1 MDAAETKTS
10 ILVVDDDDIA
20 LEMIEHYLSQEGF
33 LVHTALDGREAL
45 ELLETREIHI
55 VITDW
60 EMPVMNGL
68 ELCRHIRQRFTEHYI
83 YCILLTSRGRHEEI
97 VEGMAS
103 GADDFMVKPF
113 NPPELLARINAGIRL
128 VGLETRDLV
137 IFAMARLAES
147 RDTET
152 GEHLERVRQY
162 SRCLAEAMA
171 RMPRFADV
179 IDGEF
184 IRLIYQTSPLHDIG
198 KVGIP
203 DGVLLKPGKL
213 TADEFEVMKRHTLLG
228 ADTLDAALKKFPR
241 ARFLRMA
248 RDIAASHHEKW
259 DGTGYP
265 YGLSGTSIPLAARIV
280 AVADV
285 YDALTTRRIYKE
297 AYSTEYAEKVI
308 LESSGQH
315 FDPDVV
321 SAFEACKDEFVQF
334 VHRYADPI
342 EESSGITTGGHST

>member
-1 MDAAETKTS
+1 METRTG

-20 LEMIEHYLSQEGF
+20 LEMIDSCLSREGF
-33 LVHTALDGREAL
+33 QVFTAIDGKEAL
-45 ELLETREIHI
+45 ALLEQNDIQI
-55 VITDW
+55 VVTDW
-60 EMPVMNGL
+60 EMPVINGL
-68 ELCRHIRQRFTEHYI
+68 QLCREIRQRFTEHYI
-83 YCILLTSRGRHEEI
+83 YCILLTSRGRNEEI

-113 NPPELLARINAGIRL
+113 NPPELLARINAGLRL

-152 GEHLERVRQY
+152 GQHLERVRQY
-162 SRCLAEAMA
+162 SRRLAQEMA
-171 RMPRFADV
+171 NMSEFADV

-198 KVGIP
+198 KVGVP

-213 TADEFEVMKRHTLLG
+213 TDDEFEVMKKHTILG
-228 ADTLDAALKKFPR
+228 ADTLDAALKKFPH

-259 DGTGYP
+259 NGSGYP
-265 YGLSGTSIPLAARIV
+265 LGLAGAEIPLSARIV

-285 YDALTTRRIYKE
+285 YDALTTRRIYKD
-297 AYSTEYAEKVI
+297 AYSTDYAEQTI
-308 LESSGQH
+308 LEGAGEH
-315 FDPDVV
+315 FDPLVIA
-321 SAFEACKDEFVQF
+321 AFDRCKGDFVRL
-334 VHRYADPI
+334 VEKYADPI
-342 EESSGITTGGHST
+342 DESTDYVGRS

>member
-1 MDAAETKTS
+1 MENKTS
-10 ILVVDDDDIA
+10 VLVVDDDDIA
-20 LEMIEHYLSQEGF
+20 LEMIEHYLSLENF
-33 LVHTALDGREAL
+33 LVYTAFDGREAL
-45 ELLETREIHI
+45 EILDEHEIHI

-68 ELCRHIRQRFTEHYI
+68 ELCREIRQRYTEHYI

-152 GEHLERVRQY
+152 GEHLERVREY
-162 SRCLAEAMA
+162 SRCLARAMA
-171 RMPRFADV
+171 NMPQFADV

-213 TADEFEVMKRHTLLG
+213 TAEEFEVMKKHTILG

-248 RDIAASHHEKW
+248 RDIAAAHHEKW
-259 DGTGYP
+259 DGSGYP
-265 YGLSGTSIPLAARIV
+265 YGLSGTDIPLSARIV

-285 YDALTTRRIYKE
+285 YDALTTRRIYKD
-297 AYSTEYAEKVI
+297 AYPTDYAEKVI
-308 LESSGQH
+308 RENSGKH
-315 FDPDVV
+315 FDPNVV
-321 SAFEACKDEFVQF
+321 TAFENCKDQFVQL
-334 VHRYADPI
+334 VDRYSDATSEEAADLMT
-342 EESSGITTGGHST
+342 SS

>member
-1 MDAAETKTS
+1 MNLDTRIS

-20 LEMIEHYLSQEGF
+20 IEMIQSYLTREGF
-33 LVHTALDGREAL
+33 LVFTAGNGREAIEIL
-45 ELLETREIHI
+45 EENEIQI
-55 VITDW
+55 VVTDW

-68 ELCRHIRQRFTEHYI
+68 ELCREIRCRFTDHYI
-83 YCILLTSRGRHEEI
+83 YCILLTSRGRNDEI

-152 GEHLERVRQY
+152 GQHLERVRQY
-162 SRCLAEAMA
+162 SKRLAQEMA
-171 RMPRFADV
+171 KLPQFSQA

-184 IRLIYQTSPLHDIG
+184 VRLIYQTSPLHDIG

-213 TADEFEVMKRHTLLG
+213 THDEFEIMKKHTIIG
-228 ADTLDAALKKFPR
+228 ADTLDAALKKFPK
-241 ARFLRMA
+241 AKFLRMA
-248 RDIAASHHEKW
+248 RDIAVAHHEKW
-259 DGTGYP
+259 DGSGYP
-265 YGLSGTSIPLAARIV
+265 FGLSGIEIPLSARIV

-285 YDALTTRRIYKE
+285 YDALTTRRIYKD
-297 AYSTEYAEKVI
+297 AFSTDYAEQII
-308 LESSGQH
+308 LENSGKH
-315 FDPDVV
+315 FDPEVV
-321 SAFEACKDEFVQF
+321 KAFESCKDDFVQF
-334 VHRYADPI
+334 IDQYSDEVDEMANCPA
-342 EESSGITTGGHST
+342 GV

>member
-1 MDAAETKTS
+1 MNTRTS

-20 LEMIEHYLSQEGF
+20 VEMIGSCLSREGF
-33 LVHTALDGREAL
+33 QVFTATDGREAL
-45 ELLETREIHI
+45 ELLEQNDIQI
-55 VITDW
+55 VVTDW
-60 EMPVMNGL
+60 EMPAINGL
-68 ELCRHIRQRFTEHYI
+68 QLCREIRHRFTEHYI
-83 YCILLTSRGRHEEI
+83 YCILLTSRGRNEEI

-113 NPPELLARINAGIRL
+113 NPPELLARINAGLRL

-152 GEHLERVRQY
+152 GQHLERVRQY
-162 SRCLAEAMA
+162 SRRLAQEMA
-171 RMPRFADV
+171 QMPEFQDV

-213 TADEFEVMKRHTLLG
+213 TSDEFEVMKKHTILG
-228 ADTLDAALKKFPR
+228 ADTLDAALKKFPH

-259 DGTGYP
+259 NGDGYP
-265 YGLSGTSIPLAARIV
+265 QGLAGEEIPLAARIV

-285 YDALTTRRIYKE
+285 YDALTTRRIYKD
-297 AYSTEYAEKVI
+297 AYSTEFAEKTI
-308 LESSGQH
+308 LENAGKH
-315 FDPDVV
+315 FDPDIVT
-321 SAFEACKDEFVQF
+321 AFQRCMGDFVQL
-334 VHRYADPI
+334 VEKYADPI
-342 EESSGITTGGHST
+342 EVPIDYAGRP

>member
-1 MDAAETKTS
+1 MS
-10 ILVVDDDDIA
+10 ILVVDDDDIT
-20 LEMIEHYLSQEGF
+20 LDMIESYLTREGF
-33 LVHTALDGREAL
+33 QVFTAENGRQAIEI
-45 ELLETREIHI
+45 LETHEIQM
-55 VITDW
+55 VVTDW

-68 ELCRHIRQRFTEHYI
+68 ELCRTIRTQFTDQYV
-83 YCILLTSRGRHEEI
+83 YCILLTSRGRSDEI
-97 VEGMAS
+97 VEGMKS

-162 SRCLAEAMA
+162 SRCLAQEMA
-171 RMPRFADV
+171 KSPQFADA

-184 IRLIYQTSPLHDIG
+184 VRLIYQTSPLHDIG

-213 TADEFEVMKRHTLLG
+213 TRDEFEIMKKHTIIG
-228 ADTLDAALKKFPR
+228 ADTLDAALKKFPK
-241 ARFLRMA
+241 AKFLRMA
-248 RDIAASHHEKW
+248 RDIAVAHHEKW
-259 DGTGYP
+259 DGSGYP
-265 YGLSGTSIPLAARIV
+265 YGLHGVEIPLSARIV

-297 AYSTEYAEKVI
+297 AFSTEYAEQVI
-308 LESSGQH
+308 LESSGKH
-315 FDPDVV
+315 FDPRIVE
-321 SAFEACKDEFVQF
+321 AFEKCKKEFARFVQIYSDETE
-334 VHRYADPI
+334 V
-342 EESSGITTGGHST
+342 ESKFELHV